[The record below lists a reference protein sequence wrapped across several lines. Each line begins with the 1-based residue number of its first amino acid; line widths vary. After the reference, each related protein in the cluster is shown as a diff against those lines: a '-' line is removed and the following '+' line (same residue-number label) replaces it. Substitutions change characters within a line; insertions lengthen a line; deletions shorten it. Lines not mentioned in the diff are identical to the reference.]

1 VDEGSDGRLA
11 RGTSFGS
18 WLRRRR
24 KGLDL
29 TREALGRQVGYSAA
43 TIRKIEAE
51 ERRPSLQLAA
61 ALAELFAIPPG
72 DRAAFVRFA
81 RGELLAE
88 PPGER
93 ADRSAASPPPR
104 RLMSLPA
111 ATTSFIGRDDDMA
124 AVRRYL
130 DTPDTRL
137 LTLVGP
143 PGIGKTR
150 LSLETARAAAPQY
163 ADGVF
168 FAPLAPLSEP
178 EQVARAVIRALGLV
192 EREGYPAAE
201 RLQAGIGARDLLLI
215 LDNAEHLVE
224 AVADLVAALL
234 PACPSLKIL
243 CTSRESLRVPGEWLY
258 PLTPL
263 AVPEEFPDGGADTF
277 EAFSALWLFA
287 DRARAVQPDFT
298 LTAENVEAVAEIC
311 RELDG
316 LPLAIELMAA
326 RMRLLSP
333 AELLARLDSGFALSA
348 DGRRGV
354 PARQKSLHEA
364 IAWSYDL
371 MSGAERKLFAGLAVF
386 AGGFTVEAVEGLFG
400 PQIAGEVTGELLSSL
415 LDKSLVQRILGRE
428 GEQRLLMLATIRHFA
443 AERLREMGEEP
454 AQRDQHLAYFLELAK
469 RAEPELRGPEQIEWI
484 NRVEGEFD
492 NFRAALNWAL
502 AREESEKAMRLLV
515 AIAWALFLR
524 GHADEA
530 RDWFER
536 VTALPGAEAYPLIHA
551 RLLIQI
557 GRQHWLAYAYAEAN
571 AALAK
576 AEALAGGLGSA
587 GNRELGY
594 VHFVRGLVLG
604 SQGKSLDAIAEF
616 EEALRFFEMGG
627 RARGVAHALHA
638 LGWTAVFGP
647 DAGRAGPL
655 LERSLALFQELG
667 DLFGVAR
674 VSQGLGDLYLRRGD
688 LEQAQRYYERT
699 LAIDE
704 ALSFREGTSVALW
717 SLGRLHRRR
726 GDYPRARHYHEA
738 CRELSRNYD
747 LFWYRATAAYG
758 LGMVA
763 LHEQDFNTAAA
774 HFRRYYHEAPGEVA
788 DVALVDVLF
797 GLAAVAAAT
806 NERER
811 AARLFG
817 AGQALLA
824 AGDYRPD
831 PFDWAEFERHLA
843 HARAQLGE
851 EAFAALAGEGARM
864 GVEEAVAY
872 ALAGSGEQEP
882 GTGAGA

>member
-1 VDEGSDGRLA
+1 VGGGRQAGRL
-11 RGTSFGS
+11 SFGD

-61 ALAELFAIPPG
+61 ALAKLFAIPPG
-72 DRAAFVRFA
+72 ERAAFVRFA
-81 RGELLAE
+81 RGELLAA
-88 PPGER
+88 PAALAER
-93 ADRSAASPPPR
+93 PWAPQPAPV
-104 RLMSLPA
+104 LPA
-111 ATTSFIGRDDDMA
+111 ATTTFIGRDDDMA

-150 LSLETARAAAPQY
+150 LSLEVGRAAAPQY
-163 ADGVF
+163 ADGVY

-192 EREGYPAAE
+192 EREGYPAAG
-201 RLQAGIGARDLLLI
+201 RLQAGIGARELLLI

-234 PACPSLKIL
+234 PACPRLKFL

-258 PLTPL
+258 PLAPL
-263 AVPEEFPDGGADTF
+263 AVPEEFQGDGAETF
-277 EAFSALWLFA
+277 EAFSALRLFA
-287 DRARAVQPDFT
+287 ERTRTVLPDFA
-298 LTAENVEAVAEIC
+298 LTSENVGAVAEIC

-333 AELLARLDSGFALSA
+333 AELLARLDSGFTLSA

-386 AGGFTVEAVEGLFG
+386 AGGFMLEAVEGLFG
-400 PQIAGEVTGELLSSL
+400 PQIAGEATRELLSSL
-415 LDKSLVQRILGRE
+415 LDKSLVQRIVGQQAE
-428 GEQRLLMLATIRHFA
+428 PRLLMLATIRHFA

-454 AQRDQHLAYFLELAK
+454 AQRDQHLAYFLELAE

-524 GHADEA
+524 GHADEV

-536 VTALPGAEAYPLIHA
+536 VTALPGAEEYPLIHA

-557 GRQHWLAYAYAEAN
+557 GRQHWLASAYTEAN

-576 AEALAGGLGSA
+576 AEALAEGLGSA
-587 GNRELGY
+587 GDRELGY
-594 VHFVRGLVLG
+594 VHFVRGLVLRSEG
-604 SQGKSLDAIAEF
+604 DSLEAIAEF

-627 RARGVAHALHA
+627 HARGVAHAVHN

-688 LEQAQRYYERT
+688 LEQAQRYYERN

-717 SLGRLHRRR
+717 NLGRLHRRR
-726 GDYPRARHYHEA
+726 GDYPRARHYYEA

-747 LFWYRATAAYG
+747 LPWYRAMASYS

-763 LHEQDFNTAAA
+763 LHERDFSSAAA
-774 HFRRYYHEAPGEVA
+774 HFRRYYREAPGDAGQMARVGI
-788 DVALVDVLF
+788 LF
-797 GLAAVAAAT
+797 GFAAIAAAT
-806 NERER
+806 NRTER
-811 AARLFG
+811 AARRFG

-824 AGDYRPD
+824 TGDYRPD
-831 PFDWAEFERHLA
+831 PFDWAEFERHLT
-843 HARAQLGE
+843 HARAQLGD
-851 EAFAALAGEGARM
+851 EAFAALAEEGGRM

-872 ALAGSGEQEP
+872 ALA
-882 GTGAGA
+882 TGGGGA